1 MVTSTE
7 LRETRSPLDDS
18 WDLPLEWESS
28 YGRAGGSACPSYHG
42 ALAQSGERLLCT
54 QEVTGAEPVSSTIS
68 LEEEHRSCEELE
80 YVASPTSARIFH
92 IFPFGVLMIS
102 EKQNGIGLMGILFI
116 VFLILKLVG
125 TITWSWW
132 WVTAPLWGPVA
143 VGLAVMALFL
153 LIGLI
158 LAPFSS

>member
-1 MVTSTE
+1 MSNQNT
-7 LRETRSPLDDS
+7 
-18 WDLPLEWESS
+18 
-28 YGRAGGSACPSYHG
+28 GG
-42 ALAQSGERLLCT
+42 
-54 QEVTGAEPVSSTIS
+54 
-68 LEEEHRSCEELE
+68 
-80 YVASPTSARIFH
+80 
-92 IFPFGVLMIS
+92 
-102 EKQNGIGLMGILFI
+102 GIGLCGVLFI

>member
-1 MVTSTE
+1 MSNQNT
-7 LRETRSPLDDS
+7 
-18 WDLPLEWESS
+18 
-28 YGRAGGSACPSYHG
+28 GG
-42 ALAQSGERLLCT
+42 
-54 QEVTGAEPVSSTIS
+54 
-68 LEEEHRSCEELE
+68 
-80 YVASPTSARIFH
+80 
-92 IFPFGVLMIS
+92 
-102 EKQNGIGLMGILFI
+102 GIGLMGILFI
-116 VFLILKLVG
+116 VFLVLKLVG